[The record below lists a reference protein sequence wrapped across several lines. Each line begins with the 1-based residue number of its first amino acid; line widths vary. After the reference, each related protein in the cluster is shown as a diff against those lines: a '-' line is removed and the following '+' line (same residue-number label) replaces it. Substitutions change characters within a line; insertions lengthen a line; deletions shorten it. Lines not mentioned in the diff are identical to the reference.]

1 MKQIDDGR
9 MERQSR
15 EGWQVRAVL
24 LTDHTAE
31 RKIERDVHRD
41 TALKTMTMFKGRLR
55 KGEGAR
61 QREREVMNGGLGI
74 S

>member
-1 MKQIDDGR
+1 

-24 LTDHTAE
+24 STDHTAE

-41 TALKTMTMFKGRLR
+41 TALKTMTMFQGRLR

-61 QREREVMNGGLGI
+61 QREREVMNGVLDI